1 MWEDPVVKETRE
13 ARAQLFARFDNDLA
27 ALCRFLREKETEHP
41 ERMVTFKPREPVRRA
56 RSRV

>member
-41 ERMVTFKPREPVRRA
+41 DRMVTLQPRRPAPVA
-56 RSRV
+56 AAK